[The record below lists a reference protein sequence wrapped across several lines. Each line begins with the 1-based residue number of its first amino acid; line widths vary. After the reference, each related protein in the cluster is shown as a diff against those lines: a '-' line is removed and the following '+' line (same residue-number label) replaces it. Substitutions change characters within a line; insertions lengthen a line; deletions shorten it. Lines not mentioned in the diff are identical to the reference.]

1 MGAGLN
7 TNIGFLVMSFGFSD
21 PGCLAIFLA
30 ALSFHP
36 TLFLSF
42 CDRSAHR
49 YTCRCRGQLHLF
61 LFPSHTGSPL
71 IVRDLGGPYGPLF
84 RTFCVSVS
92 SYLTWPTT
100 ERHFLSAGCSLSIP
114 GGDCLFSINLTLFLT
129 GLGILACATH
139 QGMYPPHTV
148 SLCGSLPREAEC
160 WPLPVTKLSA
170 EG

>member
-1 MGAGLN
+1 MVTCPSYVSFPAADNPETKCPLEYHLVHVSCPFPCPFLGSVGVEVTALCGGLGLGPAWEQQIPDAFLLCHKFCGLTVGAGLN

-92 SYLTWPTT
+92 SYLT
-100 ERHFLSAGCSLSIP
+100 
-114 GGDCLFSINLTLFLT
+114 
-129 GLGILACATH
+129 
-139 QGMYPPHTV
+139 
-148 SLCGSLPREAEC
+148 
-160 WPLPVTKLSA
+160 
-170 EG
+170 